1 VIDLL
6 QRANRGLP
14 AVRAWVEA
22 QLAAHASGAVPI
34 AGLGFERLPRCFSAA
49 LLSETRS
56 VTVARI
62 PIPPF
67 SAFGLPELASIETMG
82 VSGVTFKN
90 VCFVHA
96 SVRSES
102 IHCHELVHAVQ
113 WRALGVDQFMLTYAM
128 GLLQHGYAHS
138 PLEAMAYDLQS
149 QFDRGRVLADAEA
162 LIRDQALAL
171 RDLTAD
177 LFRQHGLV
185 MGQS

>member
-1 VIDLL
+1 
-6 QRANRGLP
+6 
-14 AVRAWVEA
+14 VRAWVDA
-22 QLAAHASGAVPI
+22 QLAEHAARAVPI
-34 AGLGFERLPRCFSAA
+34 AGLGFERLARCFSDVV
-49 LLSETRS
+49 LLETRS

-67 SAFGLPELASIETMG
+67 SDFGFPELASIETMAA
-82 VSGVTFKN
+82 SGVTFKN

-102 IHCHELVHAVQ
+102 IHFHEVVHAVQ

-149 QFDRGRVLADAEA
+149 QFDRGLGINDAET
-162 LIRDQALAL
+162 LIRDHALTL

-177 LFRQHGLV
+177 LFRRHGLV